1 MAWPTLPTN
10 QPVDWRAAALL
21 TVRRYCGWHVAP
33 VITETITL
41 DGSGS
46 SALLL
51 PSNQA
56 LAIESLTE
64 DGEEVD
70 VSTLSLSVS
79 GVVRKERDAF
89 WTRKLGGIVVELR
102 HGYDEYADLEGV
114 VSQVAARS
122 AATGA
127 GAVSESA
134 GPFNIRRATVS
145 GGAVAGAPLL
155 ETEKEALAP
164 YRLTWGV

>member
-10 QPVDWRAAALL
+10 QPIDWRAAALL
-21 TVRRYCGWHVAP
+21 AVRRYCGWHVAP
-33 VITETITL
+33 VINEVLTL
-41 DGSGS
+41 DGPGG

-56 LAIESLTE
+56 LEIVSLTE
-64 DGEEVD
+64 DGEAVD
-70 VSTLSLSVS
+70 PATLSVS
-79 GVVRKERDAF
+79 LAGVVRKECDRR

-102 HGYDEYADLEGV
+102 HGYDEYSDLLAV
-114 VSQVAARS
+114 VEQVAARS
-122 AATGA
+122 AATGS
-127 GAVSESA
+127 GAVSETA

-145 GGAVAGAPLL
+145 GGEVAGAPLF
-155 ETEKEALAP
+155 ESEKQALAP